1 MLKDVVMPAQPQ
13 RNKSLAHIA
22 SLVIHARPQYLPA
35 IQQWLRVPA
44 VVGVDIEI
52 HAASEQ
58 GKVVVVVEAE
68 SEQCILMLM
77 DSLRE
82 LQGVLN
88 TSLVYHEIIHEE
100 FKD

>member
-1 MLKDVVMPAQPQ
+1 MLVMSAQPL
-13 RNKSLAHIA
+13 RNNPPAHIA
-22 SLVIHARPQYLPA
+22 SLVIHVRPQYLPA
-35 IQQWLRVPA
+35 LQQWLSNPA
-44 VVGVDIEI
+44 VMGVEIEI
-52 HAASEQ
+52 HAAGEQ

-68 SEQCILMLM
+68 NEQCILTLM

-82 LQGVLN
+82 QQGVLN

>member
-1 MLKDVVMPAQPQ
+1 MPKDVAMPAQPQ
-13 RNKSLAHIA
+13 RNNSPAHIA
-22 SLVIHARPQYLPA
+22 SLVIHVRPQYLPA
-35 IQQWLRVPA
+35 LHHWLSNSA
-44 VVGVDIEI
+44 VVGVEIEI

-68 SEQCILMLM
+68 NEQRILTLM

-82 LQGVLN
+82 QQGVLN